1 MSQQGRRR
9 AGSSDGVAPVSLF
22 ARVSDLGATPV
33 SAPVDCVVVTGPDA
47 EAFLQGQLSQDLGS
61 MKVGSSSSTLLLEP
75 DGHLGWILQ
84 VVRAEEERFYL
95 LGASGR
101 ARSGSMSEILERL
114 KRFKIRVR
122 AELEIVPASR
132 STTVGAISLGERWSG
147 IEEFLELG
155 IVASGPDHLDE
166 RCLHAGVI
174 TPSLGL
180 DGLTPLGLGTAVI
193 EQSVSFSKGCYTGQE
208 LVARMDARVAAP
220 PQRLARLEAVGA
232 LDSDEVVLDGVEG
245 ARVLAAIF
253 DEATQS
259 LGGLVEVPRRV
270 DLEGGL
276 AIRIGGVTG
285 TLRQL
290 P

>member
-1 MSQQGRRR
+1 
-9 AGSSDGVAPVSLF
+9 
-22 ARVSDLGATPV
+22 
-33 SAPVDCVVVTGPDA
+33 
-47 EAFLQGQLSQDLGS
+47 
-61 MKVGSSSSTLLLEP
+61 
-75 DGHLGWILQ
+75 
-84 VVRAEEERFYL
+84 
-95 LGASGR
+95 
-101 ARSGSMSEILERL
+101 
-114 KRFKIRVR
+114 
-122 AELEIVPASR
+122 
-132 STTVGAISLGERWSG
+132 
-147 IEEFLELG
+147 
-155 IVASGPDHLDE
+155 
-166 RCLHAGVI
+166 
-174 TPSLGL
+174 
-180 DGLTPLGLGTAVI
+180 
-193 EQSVSFSKGCYTGQE
+193 
-208 LVARMDARVAAP
+208 MDARVAAP